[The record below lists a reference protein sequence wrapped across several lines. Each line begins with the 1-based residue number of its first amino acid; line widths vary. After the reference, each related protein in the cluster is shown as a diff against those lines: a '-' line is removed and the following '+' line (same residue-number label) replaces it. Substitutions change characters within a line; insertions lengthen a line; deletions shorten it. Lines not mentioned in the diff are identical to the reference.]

1 MSAQPKHFYEFG
13 PFRAD
18 PLKRILLRDGALVP
32 LKPKVFEMLLVLVEA
47 RGQVLEKDELLRRIW
62 PDSIVEESNLNVY
75 VSLLRKALGESPNDR
90 HYIVTIPGRG
100 YSFVA
105 DVQELQGERAELIV
119 QQRARS
125 SLTIEEESETDAQE
139 EVQDQAWMDS
149 GFRQNEIV
157 DLQSFK
163 HGLAFEADRKRS
175 IVPDARNEQA
185 VVETVREPA
194 GGPEKEK
201 AAHTTASARHYLRR
215 ALPALTVLV
224 LSGGSL
230 AYFVLRSSLPPKV
243 TASTQITRDGLT
255 KFGTLVTDGS
265 RLYFSESVSE
275 GWVIAQVSVTGGET
289 VAIHAIPHWT
299 LDFSPSRSELL
310 VLGATGAEHEGTLW
324 VLPVLSDVPRRVGD
338 VMSHDATWSLNGQQI
353 VYANGSALYLAK
365 SDGTETRILV
375 TVSGR
380 PYWPRWSPDGS
391 RLRFTVLNDEMGS

>member
-157 DLQSFK
+157 DLQSFNN
-163 HGLAFEADRKRS
+163 GLAFEADRKRS
-175 IVPDARNEQA
+175 ILPDARNEQA

-194 GGPEKEK
+194 GGTEKEK
-201 AAHTTASARHYLRR
+201 AARTTASARHYLRR
-215 ALPALTVLV
+215 RALPALTALV

-230 AYFVLRSSLPPKV
+230 AYFVLRSSLPTKG
-243 TASTQITRDGLT
+243 DGSDADHKGWFT
-255 KFGTLVTDGS
+255 EGSATLVTDGS
-265 RLYFSESVSE
+265 RLYFSESVSK
-275 GWVIAQVSVTGGET
+275 GWDIAQVSVTGGET
-289 VAIHAIPHWT
+289 VAIHAPPH
-299 LDFSPSRSELL
+299 
-310 VLGATGAEHEGTLW
+310 
-324 VLPVLSDVPRRVGD
+324 
-338 VMSHDATWSLNGQQI
+338 
-353 VYANGSALYLAK
+353 
-365 SDGTETRILV
+365 
-375 TVSGR
+375 
-380 PYWPRWSPDGS
+380 
-391 RLRFTVLNDEMGS
+391 